1 MPVELVRLVWTLH
14 RILRL
19 RQSPPAGES
28 ARPLAQIE
36 VLRLVDS
43 RPGINVREV
52 AGALGM
58 RPNNVSTLV
67 SQLCKDGFL
76 ERRTGVE
83 DKRVVELHPTER
95 MLAAADEVNE
105 SLHVL
110 ITQAL
115 EQLPPQASE
124 RIAAA
129 LPELWHLARTLTP
142 PT

>member
-14 RILRL
+14 RILRQ
-19 RQSPPAGES
+19 RQTPPTGEIP
-28 ARPLAQIE
+28 RPPAQIE

-43 RPGINVREV
+43 RPGISVREV

-67 SQLCKDGFL
+67 SQLSRDGFL
-76 ERRTGVE
+76 ERRIGAQ

-95 MLAAADEVNE
+95 MVAAADEVNE
-105 SLHVL
+105 SLHEL
-110 ITQAL
+110 ITKAL
-115 EQLPPQASE
+115 DELPPEASD

-129 LPELWHLARTLTP
+129 LPDLWRLARTLTP
-142 PT
+142 PP